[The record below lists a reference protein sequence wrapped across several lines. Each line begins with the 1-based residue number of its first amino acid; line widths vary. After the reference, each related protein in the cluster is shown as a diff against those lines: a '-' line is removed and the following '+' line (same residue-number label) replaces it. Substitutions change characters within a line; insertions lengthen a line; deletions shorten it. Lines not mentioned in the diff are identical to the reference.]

1 MAILVK
7 TNIYF
12 VVLCIIASLTLLAYA
27 VLVLWKLLDIII
39 EVRKTI
45 DDDRKEM
52 DTKTMELWII
62 LLTISRVVPLTW

>member
-52 DTKTMELWII
+52 DTKTMELWIT

>member
-1 MAILVK
+1 
-7 TNIYF
+7 
-12 VVLCIIASLTLLAYA
+12 LTLLAYA

-52 DTKTMELWII
+52 DTKTMELWIT

>member
-1 MAILVK
+1 LAILVK